1 MSGVGTA
8 VLIIAFWAGSGVST
22 QQVPF
27 KDHKACEREKNSR
40 LDELS
45 REFVEKS
52 SSGQMVVSGTC
63 FDLR

>member
-27 KDHKACEREKNSR
+27 KNHKACERERNSK

-45 REFVEKS
+45 KEFEHKTR
-52 SSGQMVVSGTC
+52 SGQMVVSGAC

>member
-27 KDHKACEREKNSR
+27 KNHKACEREKNSR